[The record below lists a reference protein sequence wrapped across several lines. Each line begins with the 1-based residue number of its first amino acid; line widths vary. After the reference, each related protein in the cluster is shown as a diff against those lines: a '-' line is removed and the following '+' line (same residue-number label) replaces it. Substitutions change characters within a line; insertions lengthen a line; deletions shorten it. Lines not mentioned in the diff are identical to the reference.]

1 MDGERAGAAKKPAAI
16 DNQDLL
22 VAPVLQPVGDA
33 DNLKPGLA
41 EGVDYALLPA
51 SVWNSL
57 LGW

>member
-1 MDGERAGAAKKPAAI
+1 MDGERAGPTKKPAAI

-22 VAPVLQPVGDA
+22 VAPAPQHAGDD

-41 EGVDYALLPA
+41 EDVDYALVPA
-51 SVWNSL
+51 LVWSTL